1 MASGKS
7 LAAHTFF
14 CGRMMQK
21 PMMNKICLLLLL
33 TMTSVF
39 AAEPSPATRDFKNK
53 KARYSVAYPSDWN
66 IQELEGGNVVIIASP
81 DGKASFTV
89 TVGEIRRGRP
99 ACEFL
104 AERDAAF
111 EPKRVNL
118 LPEDKRPITAAE
130 KKFMAVDDGC
140 LATYQSE
147 VDAKE
152 IIQGV
157 GVYAKRGQVW
167 IVEQKLPL
175 AEHARFGNALSG
187 IARSFKTY

>member
-1 MASGKS
+1 
-7 LAAHTFF
+7 
-14 CGRMMQK
+14 
-21 PMMNKICLLLLL
+21 
-33 TMTSVF
+33 MTSVF
-39 AAEPSPATRDFKNK
+39 AAEPSPAARDFKNK

-89 TVGEIRRGRP
+89 TFGEIRRGRP
-99 ACEFL
+99 VCEFL

-175 AEHARFGNALSG
+175 AEHAQFGNALSG